1 MKQQTHLC
9 KLGDF
14 VCLRPF
20 LALDNFKL
28 HCVTFLQCLE
38 AIHADSRVVDEN
50 VWPTILADEAVALR
64 VIEPL
69 GSEKKN
75 AGSHSGLPAL
85 SQELVLC
92 QLIDRSYSPRLISI
106 LRPLRLSRKIRGRLP

>member
-50 VWPTILADEAVALR
+50 VGPTILADEAVALR
-64 VIEPL
+64 VIEL
-69 GSEKKN
+69 
-75 AGSHSGLPAL
+75 LDL
-85 SQELVLC
+85 SLKFPDHHFYIPPSCAVRLAA
-92 QLIDRSYSPRLISI
+92 YSM
-106 LRPLRLSRKIRGRLP
+106 G